1 VAEEVL
7 PLSAASIP
15 VPKLRAP
22 SFARTRVLYAW
33 LFLLPVLAT
42 LVLVAGWPLARTAVF
57 SLTNLELLSLDE
69 PLQYVWLQNYGT
81 VLRDPQWWR
90 SVGNTLLFTFMTVGL
105 ETVLGLAIAQV
116 LRKPWNGRGWL
127 RAVVLVPWAIPT
139 VVSARMWAW
148 MFHDLYGAINAFLL
162 TFGIINQPV
171 AWLAGDWTAFAAL
184 VVVDVWK
191 ATPFMALLL
200 LAGLEA
206 IPKDVFEAARL
217 DSPSPRKRYLSVTLP
232 LLGPTLVVAVLF
244 RSLDALRVFDVI
256 YVLTGAN
263 PATASMAVYARQR
276 LMEFQEFGVG
286 SAVSMIIFLFI
297 GGLSVLYLRFAY
309 RRQGAFE

>member
-1 VAEEVL
+1 M
-7 PLSAASIP
+7 
-15 VPKLRAP
+15 
-22 SFARTRVLYAW
+22 
-33 LFLLPVLAT
+33 AT
-42 LVLVAGWPLARTAVF
+42 LLLVAGWPLARTAMF

-69 PLQYVWLQNYGT
+69 PLKYVWFENYET

-90 SVGNTLLFTFMTVGL
+90 SVGNTLLFTFTTVGL
-105 ETVLGLAIAQV
+105 ETALGLAIAQV
-116 LRKPWNGRGWL
+116 LQKRWSGRGWL
-127 RAVVLVPWAIPT
+127 RAVVLVPWAVPT

-148 MFHDLYGAINAFLL
+148 MFHDLYGAINAFLMA
-162 TFGIINQPV
+162 FGIIDQPV
-171 AWLAGDWTAFAAL
+171 AWLAGDWTAFGAL

-217 DSPSPRKRYLSVTLP
+217 DSPSATQRYFAVTLP
-232 LLGPTLVVAVLF
+232 LLGPTLIVAVLF

-297 GGLSVLYLRFAY
+297 GAISIVYLRFSY
-309 RRQGAFE
+309 RRAGAVE

>member
-1 VAEEVL
+1 MAQD
-7 PLSAASIP
+7 LSIVKPRAIAL
-15 VPKLRAP
+15 PKLKAP

-33 LFLLPVLAT
+33 LFLLPVLST
-42 LVLVAGWPLARTAVF
+42 LLLVAGWPLARTALF
-57 SLTNLELLSLDE
+57 SFTNLELLSLDE
-69 PLQYVWLQNYGT
+69 PLHYVWLRNYGT

-90 SVGNTLLFTFMTVGL
+90 SVGNTLLFTFFTVGL
-105 ETVLGLAIAQV
+105 ETTLGLAIAQV
-116 LRKPWNGRGWL
+116 LQKKWKGRGWL
-127 RAVVLVPWAIPT
+127 RAVVLVPWAVPT

-162 TFGIINQPV
+162 ALGIIHSPV
-171 AWLAGDWTAFAAL
+171 AWLAGDWSAFGAL

-217 DSPSPRKRYLSVTLP
+217 DSPSAARRYFSVTLP

-263 PATASMAVYARQR
+263 PATSSMAIYARQR

-297 GGLSVLYLRFAY
+297 GGLSVVYLRIAH
-309 RRQGAFE
+309 RRGSLA

>member
-1 VAEEVL
+1 
-7 PLSAASIP
+7 
-15 VPKLRAP
+15 
-22 SFARTRVLYAW
+22 
-33 LFLLPVLAT
+33 
-42 LVLVAGWPLARTAVF
+42 
-57 SLTNLELLSLDE
+57 
-69 PLQYVWLQNYGT
+69 
-81 VLRDPQWWR
+81 
-90 SVGNTLLFTFMTVGL
+90 VGL
-105 ETVLGLAIAQV
+105 ETILGLAIASV
-116 LRKPWNGRGWL
+116 LQRKWQGRGWL

-148 MFHDLYGAINAFLL
+148 MFHDLYGAINAFLM
-162 TFGIINQPV
+162 TFGIIQQPV
-171 AWLAGDWTAFAAL
+171 AWLAGDWTAFSAL

-217 DSPSPRKRYLSVTLP
+217 DSPSPSKRYFAVTLP

-297 GGLSVLYLRFAY
+297 GSLSVLYLRFAH
-309 RRQGAFE
+309 RRAGAVE

>member
-1 VAEEVL
+1 MAEDVL
-7 PLSAASIP
+7 TLPSAPLRL
-15 VPKLRAP
+15 PKLRAP

-33 LFLLPVLAT
+33 LFLAPVMAT
-42 LVLVAGWPLARTAVF
+42 LVLVAGWPLLRTATF
-57 SLTNLELLSLDE
+57 SLTNLELLSLDQ
-69 PLQYVWLQNYGT
+69 PLEYVWFRNYQT
-81 VLRDPQWWR
+81 VLQDPQWWR
-90 SVGNTLLFTFMTVGL
+90 SVGNTLLFTFVTVGL
-105 ETVLGLAIAQV
+105 ETLLGLAIAQV
-116 LRKPWNGRGWL
+116 LQRRWNGRGWL

-148 MFHDLYGAINAFLL
+148 MFHDLYGAINAFLMAL
-162 TFGIINQPV
+162 GIVNEPV

-217 DSPSPRKRYLSVTLP
+217 DSPSARKRYFGVTLP

-297 GGLSVLYLRFAY
+297 GGLSVLYLRFAH
-309 RRQGAFE
+309 RRGGALE